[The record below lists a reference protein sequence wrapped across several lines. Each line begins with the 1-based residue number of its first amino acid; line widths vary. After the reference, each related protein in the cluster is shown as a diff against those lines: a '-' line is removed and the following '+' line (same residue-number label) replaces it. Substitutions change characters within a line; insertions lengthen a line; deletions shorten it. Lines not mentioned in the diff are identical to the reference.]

1 MKYKNSI
8 MSKGKIIK
16 EDEIKELTKHLED
29 YKHHY
34 KMYIRILA
42 VRMVK
47 LGESRT
53 KVGEY
58 LHINR
63 QTVGKW
69 VRIYEKEGIDGLDP
83 DYSNCGVKS
92 KLTDNQLEE
101 LYEILSDPDSHYT
114 IKEARKLIKDKYE
127 VDYSVKQVWV
137 ITRLKFGL
145 NYRKPF
151 IRYNEEPPEARE
163 DFKKKL

>member
-1 MKYKNSI
+1 
-8 MSKGKIIK
+8 MSQEEIIN
-16 EDEIKELTKHLED
+16 EDEFKELTKHLEK
-29 YKHHY
+29 YKHPF

-58 LHINR
+58 LHVNR

-69 VRIYEKEGIDGLDP
+69 VRIYDEKGIDGLDP
-83 DYSNCGVKS
+83 DYSKCGAKS
-92 KLTDNQLEE
+92 RLNDDQLEE
-101 LYEILSDPDSHYT
+101 LYEILSDPNSHYT
-114 IKEARKLIKDKYE
+114 IKEAQKLIKDKYK
-127 VDYSVKQVWV
+127 VNYSIKQVWV

-145 NYRKPF
+145 NYQNPLIK
-151 IRYNEEPPEARE
+151 
-163 DFKKKL
+163 